1 MKKLML
7 ISFVSFF
14 TLNLSAQDFG
24 VKGGMSFAYME
35 GEDTE
40 FLNSDANYFNPGFAV
55 GGFAQ
60 FGKSNMRFTA
70 EVLYL
75 QKGIDY
81 DYSGSFLNQ
90 QINTNMRRILNYIES
105 NAMGS
110 FYITEKSSINGGVY
124 LGYLASETI
133 ISTIDGF
140 SNTSDVEFNPEDRRV
155 DYGANVGVTL
165 YLTEALQLDARY
177 GHGLLGVDT
186 SENAKVF
193 NRTIQFTCGLKL

>member
-1 MKKLML
+1 ML

-35 GEDTE
+35 GEDIE

-124 LGYLASETI
+124 LGYLASETN
-133 ISTIDGF
+133 ISTINGY
-140 SNTSDVEFNPEDRRV
+140 STTSDVEFNPEDRRV

-177 GHGLLGVDT
+177 GHGLLGT

-193 NRTIQFTCGLKL
+193 NRTIQFTFGLKL